1 MHMLKPSFRTDS
13 SLKDKKTLDST
24 SRTKASF
31 QQNTS
36 GMTTTYKPQ
45 SKNFTHGIGLSLKS
59 IENR

>member
-13 SLKDKKTLDST
+13 SLKDRKILGSN
-24 SRTKASF
+24 SRTKPAY

-36 GMTTTYKPQ
+36 VMSTTYKPQ

-59 IENR
+59 L